1 MGSTS
6 RLLVTPSPV
15 ADPDLELRGQA
26 GRGGFALLA
35 LQAFLPSVLSSF
47 LSKINRGGWGVLVR
61 FKS

>member
-1 MGSTS
+1 
-6 RLLVTPSPV
+6 VTPSPV